1 VTRPTRRRR
10 GFTLVELMVALVVT
24 GMIALAAYGALDA
37 GASTRARVQGV
48 LGDREGALLAR
59 ALLDDALRHAADA
72 SGPALVFAHAE
83 SAGDVL
89 DFVSRGVAPADATP
103 LGASPRWR
111 VQVGPDAAGDVL
123 LVATPL
129 DAPGP
134 ALRSAL
140 GGVRALR
147 VSTLGPDGWTR
158 AAADVVRVP
167 DVVRVEL
174 VAAPGS
180 APLPP
185 VVARTSAGGV
195 R

>member
-1 VTRPTRRRR
+1 VTRPTRPRR

-37 GASTRARVQGV
+37 GTSTRARVQGA
-48 LGDREGALLAR
+48 LGEREGALLAR

-72 SGPALVFAHAE
+72 SDPALVFARAE
-83 SAGDVL
+83 ASGDVL
-89 DFVSRGVAPADATP
+89 DFVSRGVAPADGTP

-111 VQVGPDAAGDVL
+111 VRVGTGAAGDVV

-140 GGVRALR
+140 AGVRALR
-147 VSTLGPDGWTR
+147 VTTLGPDGWTR
-158 AAADVVRVP
+158 AAADVERVP
-167 DVVRVEL
+167 EVVRVEL
-174 VAAPGS
+174 VAAPGRD
-180 APLPP
+180 ALPP
-185 VVARTSAGGV
+185 VVARTAAGGV